1 MSDQLQNRETR
12 PVFGMPV
19 IPPDSGA
26 GRSSVPLSFFGD
38 TTINGPV
45 VGRDLNV
52 TNIVNSDSAARA
64 EADYLFAVADVHSY
78 WRNQYILG
86 PASSLAS
93 PFIPTDSAALM
104 RCFTDAAGATAGPA
118 RRLVALPDA
127 INLYRRVLL
136 LGGPGAGKSSYLQYL
151 ALAETGPRT
160 TAARLPVL
168 VDLNAWD
175 SSGPFLPFVQAFLRD
190 PPNPA
195 PPAAPFHVVSP
206 WLAEQIDTYLQTG
219 RVLLLLDG
227 LNELPP
233 VDPAAESARRVAL
246 RDFFAAYPQPRAVVT
261 CRMLDYAG
269 ELDSAGFQQVLL
281 DPWTV
286 EQMASYLQGRGAADL
301 LTRLHAGDPLLLSLG
316 QVPFLL
322 YMLTELAANTP
333 PPAPGVPDQLASGSA
348 LFRRF
353 MDLLLEWATQKD
365 EANARLFP
373 RRAVLDA
380 LARLEAAM
388 QAAGYRGTA
397 VPHAWAV
404 GRLPD
409 PAALFGGLPPPGN
422 LRGDPRDHLLD
433 FGCAATILDTPAT
446 RATVRFWH
454 LAHQD
459 YFSALAAPAT
469 PVGPLVPADDEV
481 HSLAAALAPQPA
493 AAIQAILQG
502 GDPRAPLVAAKALIQ
517 AGGG

>member
-1 MSDQLQNRETR
+1 MSSQAQTMGMR
-12 PVFGMPV
+12 PDFVV
-19 IPPDSGA
+19 PPIQPGA
-26 GRSSVPLSFFGD
+26 GASLSGVPLNFFGD
-38 TTINGPV
+38 LNNATLVAG
-45 VGRDLNV
+45 DLV
-52 TNIVNSDSAARA
+52 TSDGAARGEA
-64 EADYLFAVADVHSY
+64 EYLFAVADVYSY

-86 PASSLAS
+86 SASSPAS
-93 PFIPTDSAALM
+93 PFIATDSAALV
-104 RCFTDAAGATAGPA
+104 RRFTGANSAGSGPA
-118 RRLVALPDA
+118 RRPVALPDA
-127 INLYRRVLL
+127 INRYRRVLL

-151 ALAETGPRT
+151 ALAETT
-160 TAARLPVL
+160 SAAVARLPVL

-195 PPAAPFHVVSP
+195 PPEAPFHVVSP
-206 WLAEQIDTYLQTG
+206 WLAERLDAYLQAG

-227 LNELPP
+227 LNELPR
-233 VDPAAESARRVAL
+233 VAAATEAARRAAL
-246 RDFFAAYPQPRAVVT
+246 QAFFVKYPHLRAVVT
-261 CRMLDYAG
+261 CRMLDYAD
-269 ELDSAGFQQVLL
+269 ELNAAGFQQVLL

-333 PPAPGVPDQLASGSA
+333 PPAPGVPDLLASGSA

-365 EANARLFP
+365 EANALLFP

-380 LARLEAAM
+380 LARLAAAM

-404 GRLPD
+404 SRLPD
-409 PAALFGGLPPPGN
+409 PAALFGGLPPPSN

-469 PVGPLVPADDEV
+469 PLGPLVPADDEV

-517 AGGG
+517 AGGGV

>member
-1 MSDQLQNRETR
+1 
-12 PVFGMPV
+12 GHA
-19 IPPDSGA
+19 A
-26 GRSSVPLSFFGD
+26 G
-38 TTINGPV
+38 GPV
-45 VGRDLNV
+45 
-52 TNIVNSDSAARA
+52 
-64 EADYLFAVADVHSY
+64 
-78 WRNQYILG
+78 
-86 PASSLAS
+86 
-93 PFIPTDSAALM
+93 
-104 RCFTDAAGATAGPA
+104 
-118 RRLVALPDA
+118 RRPVALPAA
-127 INLYRRVLL
+127 INSYRRVLL

-151 ALAETGPRT
+151 ALAETASAAGT
-160 TAARLPVL
+160 ARLPVL

-175 SSGPFLPFVQAFLRD
+175 SGPFLPFVQAFLRD

-195 PPAAPFHVVSP
+195 PPEAPVHIVSP
-206 WLAEQIDTYLQTG
+206 WLAEQLAAYLQAG

-233 VDPAAESARRVAL
+233 ADAAGESVRQKAL
-246 RDFFAAYPQPRAVVT
+246 QAFFAAYPHPRAVVT
-261 CRMLDYAG
+261 CRMLDYAD
-269 ELDSAGFQQVLL
+269 ELATAGFQQVLL

-286 EQMASYLQGRGAADL
+286 EQMVVYLQGRGAVDL
-301 LTRLHAGDPLLLSLG
+301 LARLRAGDPLLLSLG

-333 PPAPGVPDQLASGSA
+333 PPAPDAPDPLASGSA
-348 LFRRF
+348 LFRCF

-380 LARLEAAM
+380 LARLAAAM
-388 QAAGYRGTA
+388 QAAGCRGTTVA
-397 VPHAWAV
+397 HDWAFDH
-404 GRLPD
+404 LPA

-422 LRGDPRDHLLD
+422 LRGDARDHLLD

-459 YFSALAAPAT
+459 YFSALAQPAV
-469 PVGPLVPADDEV
+469 PSGPLLPAADEV
-481 HSLAAALAPQPA
+481 NSLAAALAPQPA

-517 AGGG
+517 AGGGL